1 MKRFMGSGCKMHYI
15 LIIGAL
21 TMHYPSLTSC
31 ETSRQGYVQ
40 AGNQV
45 SECIDKTLI
54 KPSSTEAFRRGWKEE
69 MAKPEQLM
77 EQDI

>member
-1 MKRFMGSGCKMHYI
+1 MHYI

-21 TMHYPSLTSC
+21 TMHYPSLERC
-31 ETSRQGYVQ
+31 DAMRQGYVQ

-45 SECIDKTLI
+45 SECIDMTLI
-54 KPSSTEAFRRGWKEE
+54 KPHKESPSVKAFKQGWKEE
-69 MAKPEQLM
+69 MAKPETQQVL

>member
-1 MKRFMGSGCKMHYI
+1 MHYI

-21 TMHYPSLTSC
+21 TMYYPSLERC
-31 ETSRQGYVQ
+31 EAVRQGYVQ

-54 KPSSTEAFRRGWKEE
+54 KPESASIKALRNRETRSY
-69 MAKPEQLM
+69 
-77 EQDI
+77 